1 MSLQGQNRHTPSTPT
16 CLLHQVQTLRVPTA
30 YLIKRLL
37 KAHRFDFGLPAGD
50 KRVALD
56 LIEAVIPVEQ
66 RHIGVATVR
75 SGDAQLPA
83 VDLANA
89 TRNVEFDPA
98 GIMRN
103 WPSARSS
110 PQPPAATLFDVR
122 KFR

>member
-1 MSLQGQNRHTPSTPT
+1 MSASPGTNITRAYGLSAT
-16 CLLHQVQTLRVPTA
+16 VQAAALCE
-30 YLIKRLL
+30 IKRLL